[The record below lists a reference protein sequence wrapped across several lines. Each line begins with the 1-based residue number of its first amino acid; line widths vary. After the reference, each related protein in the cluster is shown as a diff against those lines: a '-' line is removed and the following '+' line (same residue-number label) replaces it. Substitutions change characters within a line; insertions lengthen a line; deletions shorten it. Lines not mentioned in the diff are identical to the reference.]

1 MKTFKIIDNNALTK
15 RRKNQADFLVLP
27 DSVIARSGILQYGDV
42 ECQDGVIIDNGNV
55 IPVLRPAGALKAC
68 YKQFANL
75 PLTLEHPES
84 NEVNPDNA
92 RGLIVGSLASNPRY
106 EERNGEGFVICDIF
120 VYDAETI
127 RAIDNN
133 EYEELSAGYETAFR
147 AKRGKTKDG
156 IPYEAE
162 QFFLSPNHVALV
174 KRGRCGNEC
183 KICDHAVDK
192 KEGEQKMARKKKIA
206 DSKKVRWFLNIVD
219 GGEAVEISEE
229 DAKKLQDENPDLEVE
244 EANEEDIQEEGK
256 VAGIAPKDN
265 GADEDPEEDPE
276 DGEEDDEDMIEDEDG
291 SGMPPKKEDEDSDF
305 AYEVQFDDGTIGRMD
320 ENTYKQIQR
329 FLDVSKTGDAAL
341 EAATEISLLTAQATR
356 ILGDSFDISSH
367 VRNKVVDTVGIKK
380 AIIRKV
386 MPKLVTKNLKG
397 DSLDRVY
404 KTAVDSAA
412 VTKKEW
418 TTDVIK
424 LGRAADASAI
434 SKVKSPFMIAREK
447 YIANLNGKTT
457 KEEEE

>member
-42 ECQDGVIIDNGNV
+42 ECEDGVVIDNGNV
-55 IPVLRPAGALKAC
+55 IPVLRPSGALKSC

-75 PLTLEHPES
+75 PLTLEHPEG
-84 NEVNPDNA
+84 NEVNPENA
-92 RGLIVGSLASNPRY
+92 KGLIVGSLASNPRY
-106 EERNGEGFVICDIF
+106 EERNGEGFIVCDIF
-120 VYDAETI
+120 VYDADTI
-127 RAIDNN
+127 RAIENN

-192 KEGEQKMARKKKIA
+192 KEGVQKMARKKKIA

-219 GGEAVEISEE
+219 GGESVEISEE

-244 EANEEDIQEEGK
+244 ETDEDNIEETKIPGINPEDEGDEEPGMT
-256 VAGIAPKDN
+256 
-265 GADEDPEEDPE
+265 EDPEED
-276 DGEEDDEDMIEDEDG
+276 DDEEPGMTEDEDENM
-291 SGMPPKKEDEDSDF
+291 SPKKDEDAGADF

-329 FLDVSKTGDAAL
+329 FLDVTKTGDTAAKT
-341 EAATEISLLTAQATR
+341 ATEINLLTAQANK
-356 ILGDSFDISSH
+356 ILGDSFEFSAF
-367 VRNKVVDTVGIKK
+367 VRNGVVDTAAIKK
-380 AIIRKV
+380 TVIRKV

-397 DSLDRVY
+397 DSLERVY
-404 KTAVDSAA
+404 KTAVDTAA
-412 VTKKEW
+412 TVKKEW
-418 TTDVIK
+418 NTDVMK
-424 LGRAADASAI
+424 LGRAADASVVNGKA
-434 SKVKSPFMIAREK
+434 KSPFMAAREK
-447 YIANLNGKTT
+447 YINRLNGREET
-457 KEEEE
+457 KEE